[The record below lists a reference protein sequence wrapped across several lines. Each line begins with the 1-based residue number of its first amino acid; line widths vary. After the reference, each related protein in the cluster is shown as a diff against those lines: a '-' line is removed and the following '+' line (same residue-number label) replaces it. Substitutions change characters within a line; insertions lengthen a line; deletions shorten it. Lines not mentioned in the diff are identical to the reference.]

1 MKRFHSDGIFP
12 FSLFI
17 PLPSPFGEGLGVRL
31 FHFSL
36 SSPRGGRE
44 GAFHSSFFVLH
55 SSFLGS
61 QIRLLEPAP
70 VEDDALNHLSCVD
83 AFELESVLFKGF
95 VDRYT

>member
-36 SSPRGGRE
+36 FTLLPSGMSGG
-44 GAFHSSFFVLH
+44 GFSFFI
-55 SSFLGS
+55 FG
-61 QIRLLEPAP
+61 AP
-70 VEDDALNHLSCVD
+70 NTTA
-83 AFELESVLFKGF
+83 
-95 VDRYT
+95 

>member
-31 FHFSL
+31 FHSSF

-44 GAFHSSFFVLH
+44 GSFH

-61 QIRLLEPAP
+61 QIRLLESTP

-83 AFELESVLFKGF
+83 AFELEGVLFEGF